1 MMVVLAFLQ
10 LTLFYTKYEILP
22 TVGRETNYSL
32 STNIKDINL
41 MYYIT
46 G

>member
-10 LTLFYTKYEILP
+10 LTLFYTKYEIP
-22 TVGRETNYSL
+22 TVGRETNHSL